1 MPVFR
6 IKVPFGL
13 ILWGKFNNHCKMPHS
28 PKLLVVKIGSNVLTN
43 PEGKPDLYRM
53 ESLAGQVAD
62 LKAKGIKIVLVS
74 SGAVA
79 FGRMEIQLSEKT
91 EAVLKKQIW
100 ASVGQ
105 VELIHTYKALFARHQ
120 LAVSQILVTKED
132 FRDRKHYLNMRNCI
146 LGLLQQ
152 GIIPI
157 VNENDTVAITEL
169 MFTDNDELASLT
181 SSMINADSLVILSN
195 VDGIYDGPPS
205 EPNSKLIPVIGSKV
219 ENLGQF
225 ISPVKSSFGRGGMLT
240 KSSMARKAAD
250 LGISVWIANGKRDN
264 VLLDLWDEKVPSTFF
279 EPKSSKH
286 SPKKWLAHGDQYF
299 KGEVVVNDGARL
311 ALFSE
316 KISSLLPVGIVL
328 VKGDFSKGDIIL
340 IRDQNGQK
348 LGLGKAEYASTVIQ
362 ERIGLK
368 NQKPF
373 IHYDYLYLIQ
383 HA

>member
-1 MPVFR
+1 
-6 IKVPFGL
+6 
-13 ILWGKFNNHCKMPHS
+13 MPHF
-28 PKLLVVKIGSNVLTN
+28 PKLLVVKIGSNVLTS
-43 PEGKPDLYRM
+43 PEGKPDIGRM
-53 ESLAGQVAD
+53 TSLAQQVAD
-62 LKAKGIKIVLVS
+62 LKSRGIRLVLVS

-79 FGRMEIQLSEKT
+79 FGRKEIQLSDKT

-105 VELIHTYKALFARHQ
+105 VELVNTYKVLFSAHR

-157 VNENDTVAITEL
+157 VNENDTVAVTEL

-205 EPNSKLIPVIGSKV
+205 EPSSKLIPIIGSKV
-219 ENLGQF
+219 ADIGQF

-250 LGISVWIANGKRDN
+250 LGIKVWIANGKRDN
-264 VLLDLWDEKVPSTFF
+264 ILLDIWDEKAPSTYF

-316 KISSLLPVGIVL
+316 KISSLLPVGITEVR
-328 VKGDFSKGDIIL
+328 GEFSKGDIIL
-340 IRDQNGQK
+340 IMDQTGQK
-348 LGLGKAEYASTVIQ
+348 LGLGKAEYASAMIR
-362 ERIGLK
+362 ERAGIK

-383 HA
+383 NG